1 MAKNTIVMHRHI
13 DDYLKKWKSMEVKK
27 PLLVKGIRQ
36 SGKTYSILKFV
47 TNKNNYL
54 SYIYLNFWDS
64 PDLISCFDGSL
75 KIDDIIKELSVK
87 IHIPELIPGQTVFVF
102 DEIQECPRALLSLKI
117 NENDNRFDFIASGS
131 YLGIYGYVIDD
142 NTPTPVGSTVMF
154 DMRTMDFEEF
164 LWAKG
169 FKEEQ
174 VNYLNESFKNK
185 IPLSD
190 TMHDFF
196 SRLFREYMCVGG
208 FPEAVKNYILT
219 NNIKSSIEITSNIVE
234 NLKSD
239 FGRRRGKN
247 NEPLFIP
254 NEVSRIRNAFSLIPS
269 FLGKENKRYI
279 VSKIQGKGAKNS
291 GKDALEYLKDAGLV
305 IKVHNLEVPSTPL
318 AVNVIANQ
326 FKIFPSD
333 IGMLVSML
341 EDGVASDILSGNLGM
356 SKGMIYEA
364 IVAESLYKRGGQLFY
379 FAKNTGLKLD
389 FVINLNGES
398 TILEVKSQNGNAKSA
413 KQVLANPEH
422 YGKTQLIKITA
433 SKLEYKNGV
442 LNIPHYMTY
451 LLFDWSPIIKN

>member
-1 MAKNTIVMHRHI
+1 M
-13 DDYLKKWKSMEVKK
+13 
-27 PLLVKGIRQ
+27 
-36 SGKTYSILKFV
+36 
-47 TNKNNYL
+47 
-54 SYIYLNFWDS
+54 
-64 PDLISCFDGSL
+64 
-75 KIDDIIKELSVK
+75 
-87 IHIPELIPGQTVFVF
+87 
-102 DEIQECPRALLSLKI
+102 
-117 NENDNRFDFIASGS
+117 
-131 YLGIYGYVIDD
+131 GIYGYVIDD

-190 TMHDFF
+190 TMHDSF

-247 NEPLFIP
+247 NEALFIP

-279 VSKIQGKGAKNS
+279 VSKIQGRGAKNS
-291 GKDALEYLKDAGLV
+291 GKDALEYLKDAGQV

-364 IVAESLYKRGGQLFY
+364 IVAECLYKRGGQLFY

-389 FVINLNGES
+389 FVINLKGES